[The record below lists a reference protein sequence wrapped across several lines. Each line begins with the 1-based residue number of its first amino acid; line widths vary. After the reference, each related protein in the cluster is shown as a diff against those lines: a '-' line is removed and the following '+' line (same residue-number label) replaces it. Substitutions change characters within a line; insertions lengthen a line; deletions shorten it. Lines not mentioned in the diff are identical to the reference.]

1 MDKLIITVTCDTTL
15 SYWRNPNGPRPND
28 AKGLA
33 DEYVRSVNA
42 GASICHMHGS
52 YTSDPVIQADG
63 RKLQIPVIE
72 GWQEITHRL
81 NADARERPIV
91 QHGLA
96 SMRLEAKLQ
105 LWKLLKPD
113 MSSIN
118 FNSHDEY
125 FVPYQDDPPMPIY
138 AVHPIPELREYARL
152 AKQHGV
158 KLEIECFGTGAYWAI
173 NYVRQGRFWNAEK
186 QLELEPELLAD
197 PIWLTIFLG
206 WSGQGW
212 TPPTAKA
219 MQYMVDHLPP
229 RANWNISCMAPP
241 SYWQVIGH
249 AIAMGGHVRVGME
262 DCPYT
267 DVPNQTLA
275 KSNAEL
281 VDKTVRIAH
290 ELGREVATPGEA
302 REIMNG
308 VTAQ

>member
-1 MDKLIITVTCDTTL
+1 
-15 SYWRNPNGPRPND
+15 
-28 AKGLA
+28 
-33 DEYVRSVNA
+33 
-42 GASICHMHGS
+42 
-52 YTSDPVIQADG
+52 
-63 RKLQIPVIE
+63 
-72 GWQEITHRL
+72 
-81 NADARERPIV
+81 
-91 QHGLA
+91 
-96 SMRLEAKLQ
+96 MRLEAKLQ

-173 NYVRQGRFWNAEK
+173 NYVRQGRFWNADK

-249 AIAMGGHVRVGME
+249 AIAIQDAGDPVLPLHIPDDLGGGRHDVGE
-262 DCPYT
+262 LHDGD
-267 DVPNQTLA
+267 DVLRRDVAPVQAHPTTGL
-275 KSNAEL
+275 NA
-281 VDKTVRIAH
+281 TF
-290 ELGREVATPGEA
+290 TPAFHGKA
-302 REIMNG
+302 W
-308 VTAQ
+308 V